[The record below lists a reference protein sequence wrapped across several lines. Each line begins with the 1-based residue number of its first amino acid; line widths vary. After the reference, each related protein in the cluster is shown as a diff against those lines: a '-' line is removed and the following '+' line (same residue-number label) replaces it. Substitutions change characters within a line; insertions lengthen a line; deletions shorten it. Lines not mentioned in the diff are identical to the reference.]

1 VNKKSISV
9 KENCSS
15 KVVFISPGKKRMDP
29 GSSNQDEVGDYDEI
43 DTWFG
48 PMMNEE
54 QQYVMDMEAI
64 NSSYS
69 LMPLLQGK
77 NI

>member
-1 VNKKSISV
+1 
-9 KENCSS
+9 
-15 KVVFISPGKKRMDP
+15 MDP
-29 GSSNQDEVGDYDEI
+29 GSSKQDEVDNYEEI

-64 NSSYS
+64 NSSYP